1 MNDFL
6 ISKLNNY
13 YSKNDIDRIISN
25 MQINKAVTFRLNY
38 CRGDNKNAVEDEFKS
53 KNIKFSILN
62 LKNEFKKLYNDG
74 FLIINYDIS
83 NFNVAKYL
91 DNDLFDFNFYV
102 VALDEENKDIINS
115 IKNNIINLDC
125 YKKGYIYMQN
135 PSTFLSALLIEPKSN
150 DNILDMCAA
159 PGGKSMMIQSM
170 MNNKSN
176 ITACEINNI
185 RYEKMIYNF
194 KLQNAN
200 IYSLNQDARE
210 LNDNLK
216 FDKILVDV
224 PCSGSGTLDISN
236 DNYEKYFTDLLID
249 KSVKRQLSLLKKSTK
264 LVNKNGLIV
273 YSTCS
278 ILNQENEE
286 MINCI
291 NLKNWI
297 YMKILPTKVFEGF
310 FALKFNV

>member
-13 YSKNDIDRIISN
+13 YSKNDIDKIISN

-38 CRGDNKNAVEDEFKS
+38 CRGDNKNVVEDELKS
-53 KNIKFSILN
+53 KNIKFIILN
-62 LKNEFKKLYNDG
+62 LKNEFKKLYSDG
-74 FLIINYDIS
+74 FLIINSDIS
-83 NFNVAKYL
+83 NFNVAEYL
-91 DNDLFDFNFYV
+91 DNNLFDYDFYV
-102 VALDEENKDIINS
+102 IALDEENKDVINN
-115 IKNNIINLDC
+115 IKNNIISLDC

-135 PSTFLSALLIEPKSN
+135 PATFLSALLIEPKPN

-224 PCSGSGTLDISN
+224 PCSGSGTFDVSN
-236 DNYEKYFTDLLID
+236 DNYEKYFTDLLIE

-291 NLKNWI
+291 NIKNWI
-297 YMKILPTKVFEGF
+297 YIKILPTKIFEGF

>member
-13 YSKNDIDRIISN
+13 YSKNDIDKIISN
-25 MQINKAVTFRLNY
+25 MQINKSIAFRLNY
-38 CRGDNKNAVEDEFKS
+38 CRGDNKNVVEGELKT
-53 KNIKFSILN
+53 KNIKFNILN
-62 LKNEFKKLYNDG
+62 LKNELKKIYSDG
-74 FLIINYDIS
+74 LLIINSDIN
-83 NFNVAKYL
+83 NFNITDYL

-102 VALDEENKDIINS
+102 LALDEESKDAINN
-115 IKNNIINLDC
+115 IKNDVINLEC

-159 PGGKSMMIQSM
+159 PGGKSMMIQSIT
-170 MNNKSN
+170 NNTTN
-176 ITACEINNI
+176 LTACEINNI

-224 PCSGSGTLDISN
+224 PCSGSGTFDVSN
-236 DNYEKYFTDLLID
+236 DNYEKYFTDFLIE
-249 KSVKRQLSLLKKSTK
+249 KSVKRQISLLKKSTK
-264 LVNKNGLIV
+264 LVNNNGLIV

-286 MINCI
+286 IIKCN

-297 YMKILPTKVFEGF
+297 YIKILPTKIFEGF
-310 FALKFNV
+310 FVLKFNL